1 MHTHKAKRKYTLSI
15 MLCMI
20 VDGVYF
26 KRSTCYT
33 SRCLLK
39 IPGGK
44 SNSSLKASSTAVFF
58 TGCTVNIECETCCV
72 RCTLLTQ
79 VRVDWSCERERPGT
93 VISAEH
99 WSFFAGEAR
108 IRRKC
113 AQMCSNLEMFCVS
126 SDRLRWT
133 QHKHARSGCCY
144 QHFILLPSIRRRAIK
159 SLHVKKPAH
168 FALFCAAI
176 RWNERGSWEGW
187 KYCLVI

>member
-1 MHTHKAKRKYTLSI
+1 MHRHKAKRKYTLSI
-15 MLCMI
+15 MPCMI

-44 SNSSLKASSTAVFF
+44 SNSSLRSIFHCSVLN
-58 TGCTVNIECETCCV
+58 GMYSHIECETCCV

-99 WSFFAGEAR
+99 WSFFAREAR

-113 AQMCSNLEMFCVS
+113 AQMCSNLENV
-126 SDRLRWT
+126 LRVLAGRNT
-133 QHKHARSGCCY
+133 NM

-159 SLHVKKPAH
+159 SLHVNKTCTLCSVLCCHKMK
-168 FALFCAAI
+168 
-176 RWNERGSWEGW
+176 W
-187 KYCLVI
+187 KRLLGRLEILSCDIKTLEAY